1 MARIVPRP
9 SRLPDIMRMSFW
21 DAIDRWFE
29 DLKLPEFFEKEH
41 FIVPA
46 FDVSETEEHIIV
58 KADLPGVDVKD
69 LDISIVGNVLTV
81 KGEKKQEKEEK
92 NESYHRIERSYGS
105 FSRSITLPA
114 EVNPEAVEAV
124 YRDGVLKLTIPK
136 AEKSKPKK
144 IEIKTA

>member
-1 MARIVPRP
+1 MAGIVPRA
-9 SRLPDIMRMSFW
+9 SRLFDIMKMGVW
-21 DAIDRWFE
+21 DALDRWFE
-29 DLKLPEFFEKEH
+29 DLRLPEFETSK

-46 FDVSETEEHIIV
+46 FDVSETDEHIIV

-69 LDISIVGNVLTV
+69 IDISIVGNVLTV

-105 FSRSITLPA
+105 FSRSISLPA
-114 EVNPEAVEAV
+114 EVNPDAVEAV
-124 YRDGVLKLTIPK
+124 YKDGVLKLTIPK

>member
-1 MARIVPRP
+1 MAGIVQRP
-9 SRLPDIMRMSFW
+9 SRLFDIMRSGLL
-21 DAIDRWFE
+21 DTLDRWFE
-29 DLKLPEFFEKEH
+29 ELRLPEFVTER

-46 FDVSETEEHIIV
+46 FDVSETDEHIIV

-69 LDISIVGNVLTV
+69 IDISIVGNVLTV

-105 FSRSITLPA
+105 FSRSISLPA
-114 EVNPEAVEAV
+114 EVNPEGVEAV
-124 YRDGVLKLTIPK
+124 YKDGVLKLTIPK

>member
-1 MARIVPRP
+1 MAGIIPRP
-9 SRLPDIMRMSFW
+9 SRLFDIMRMGVW
-21 DAIDRWFE
+21 DALDRWFE
-29 DLKLPEFFEKEH
+29 ELKLPEFEGER

-46 FDVSETEEHIIV
+46 FDVSETDDHIIV

-81 KGEKKQEKEEK
+81 RGEKKQEKEEK

-105 FSRSITLPA
+105 FSRSISLPA
-114 EVNPEAVEAV
+114 EVNPDAVEAV
-124 YRDGVLKLTIPK
+124 YKDGVLKLTIPK